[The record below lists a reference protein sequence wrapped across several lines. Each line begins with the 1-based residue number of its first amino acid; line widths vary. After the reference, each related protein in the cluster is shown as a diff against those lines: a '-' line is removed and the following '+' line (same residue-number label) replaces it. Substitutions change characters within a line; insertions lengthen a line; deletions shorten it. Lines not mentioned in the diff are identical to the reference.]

1 MSFEDDLKA
10 VVKDGADISGIMGQ
24 VEGMNPLNGLT
35 KETAFDFIKGNQ
47 VLLSAFDSEVSKSVN
62 SGVENFKNKGM
73 VEILKQKE
81 EALRKE
87 LNPEESEASKVA
99 REFKEFKE
107 SVENEK
113 KTSLLKDQ
121 LSAKAKEL
129 GFPDPML
136 IRDLAGLGENA
147 EVFADKY
154 IELFNTALNDKLS
167 EEIKGK
173 YTKTAPKMSDKTPAD
188 LDSKIK
194 EARASG
200 NTDLAL
206 KLQMMKDR
214 QGKTA

>member
-10 VVKDGADISGIMGQ
+10 IAKDGADLSGIMGQ

-35 KETAFDFIKGNQ
+35 KDTAFDFIKNNQ
-47 VLLSAFDSEVSKSVN
+47 MLLSTFDSEVSKSVN

-73 VEILKQKE
+73 LDILKEKE

-99 REFKEFKE
+99 REFKEFKDAVDNKE
-107 SVENEK
+107 

-121 LSAKAKEL
+121 LSEKAKEM

-147 EVFADKY
+147 EVFAEKY

-173 YTKTAPKMSDKTPAD
+173 YTKTAPKASDKTPAD

-194 EARASG
+194 EAREAG
-200 NTDLAL
+200 NSALAL
-206 KLQMMKDR
+206 KLQMIKG
-214 QGKTA
+214 QQKTA